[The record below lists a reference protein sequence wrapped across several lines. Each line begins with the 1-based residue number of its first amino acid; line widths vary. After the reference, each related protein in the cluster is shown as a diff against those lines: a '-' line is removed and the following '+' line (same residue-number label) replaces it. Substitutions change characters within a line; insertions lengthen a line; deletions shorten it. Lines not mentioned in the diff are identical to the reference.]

1 MICGHC
7 KIKSQDLELMERN
20 GFSAYICQRC
30 MDFFNALD
38 QTINQDS
45 ELLERL
51 ID

>member
-7 KIKSQDLELMERN
+7 KIKTKDLELVERN
-20 GFSAYICQRC
+20 GFSAYACPRC
-30 MDFFNALD
+30 RDFFSALD
-38 QTINQDS
+38 QTLDEGA